1 MNCLEK
7 IVCEVDVL
15 TEPDFC
21 KYCNAKKMQYE
32 PKGFCCCDG
41 QILLVDSK
49 MPNELYDLFTAD
61 TIEGKKFRTYVRTYN
76 NTFGFTSFGVKYDK
90 DLCKKNKGIY
100 VFRVQGQ
107 VYHYI
112 HELIPQS
119 DKQPSYLQLYFYDT
133 EHELENR
140 LRCSNVMN
148 VNILEKLI
156 KILEVNPYVK
166 FFRSLK
172 DISNLEELFILIKS
186 DTSLDQRVY
195 NAPVASQ
202 VAAVWVE
209 DNMNPNGRCRE
220 IVVNSHSG
228 YSHKVEYY
236 FSCYDSLQYPLMFP
250 FGDTG
255 WHQRIRKIDKHK
267 RQFYC
272 ERQFMIDPNKMAS
285 VAEML
290 DKETEGMWPVQDLF
304 RFVFIVGG
312 FFIYL

>member
-1 MNCLEK
+1 ML
-7 IVCEVDVL
+7 V
-15 TEPDFC
+15 
-21 KYCNAKKMQYE
+21 
-32 PKGFCCCDG
+32 KG
-41 QILLVDSK
+41 
-49 MPNELYDLFTAD
+49 
-61 TIEGKKFRTYVRTYN
+61 R
-76 NTFGFTSFGVKYDK
+76 
-90 DLCKKNKGIY
+90 IY
-100 VFRVQGQ
+100 GNYPVSP
-107 VYHYI
+107 

-140 LRCSNVMN
+140 LRCSNVMS

-172 DISNLEELFILIKS
+172 DISNLEELFIHIKS
-186 DTSLDQRVY
+186 DTSVDQRVY

-209 DNMNPNGRCRE
+209 DGMNSNGRCRE

-236 FSCYDSLQYPLMFP
+236 FGCYDSLQYPLMFP

-255 WHQRIRKIDKHK
+255 WHQGIRKIDKHK

-272 ERQFMIDPNKMAS
+272 EGQFMIDPNKMAL

-290 DKETEGMWPVQDLF
+290 DKESEGMWRVQDLF
-304 RFVFIVGG
+304 RFVFVVGG
-312 FFIYL
+312 FFFYYLRYLFAFFCLPLCSHGDEEKERHGFVS